1 MQTATGLGEKSSWD
15 LFSQVISEEKHLM
28 ISSMKHKALLFFYVW
43 GGATKIGAPFWGKG
57 LFVLVISNINI
68 GFQKL
73 LTLPLRLIYTGN
85 KCFYFYSILKWFLK
99 EHMTLKTG
107 VTNPVHGAS
116 FNSPPEVTRSLHG
129 LLHYTNGCTPPQ
141 TTIPILIAG
150 TWCTQLIA
158 LITYPT

>member
-1 MQTATGLGEKSSWD
+1 MQTATGLWENSSWD
-15 LFSQVISEEKHLM
+15 IFFQVISEEKHLM
-28 ISSMKHKALLFFYVW
+28 ISSMKHKVLLFIFLW
-43 GGATKIGAPFWGKG
+43 GGAIKIGAPFWGKG

-85 KCFYFYSILKWFLK
+85 KCFYFYSILEWFLK

-107 VTNPVHGAS
+107 VTNPVHEL
-116 FNSPPEVTRSLHG
+116 PLTHHLRSLAHHMDSCTTTVA
-129 LLHYTNGCTPPQ
+129 LHLRLQFPSS
-141 TTIPILIAG
+141 IAG